1 MRSFRL
7 HIYILAALT
16 VPGIALF
23 AAEALSLKESGWLVQ
38 QYAFT
43 RLYWLAF
50 SGYALGSTCIVL
62 SVGLF
67 HKIRKTPLSRTS
79 VILSHAIPVA
89 LVWIS
94 ISLGLHDRIQEVWK
108 KSDLRQPPR
117 MEQTERKRPPIPAAP
132 IQKRPIYESSGN
144 AAEPEKQESR

>member
-1 MRSFRL
+1 MRAFRL

-16 VPGIALF
+16 LPGIALF
-23 AAEALSLKESGWLVQ
+23 AAEALSPRESGWLIQ

-43 RLYWLAF
+43 RLYGLAF
-50 SGYALGSTCIVL
+50 FGYALGSTCIVL

-67 HKIRKTPLSRTS
+67 YKIRKAPLTRTS
-79 VILSHAIPVA
+79 VILSHGIPVA

-94 ISLGLHDRIQEVWK
+94 ISLGLHDRIQEVWE
-108 KSDLRQPPR
+108 KSDLRQPAG
-117 MEQTERKRPPIPAAP
+117 MEQAERKRPPIPAAP
-132 IQKRPIYESSGN
+132 IQKSPIYESSGN